1 MKFKLQSFDP
11 TMAEPA
17 DPRPDLPLA
26 ELPRLERQ
34 ILDAVYRLGE
44 AGVSEIERSIA
55 LDSSYDSVRVTLGK
69 LEKRGLVAHRREGN
83 RYVYRPTV
91 PSDDARRSALGH
103 VLKTFFS
110 GDPSEAIVTLL
121 DMSASRLSPDDLEAI
136 SAIVDEERTG
146 DEPEEGST

>member
-1 MKFKLQSFDP
+1 M
-11 TMAEPA
+11 PA
-17 DPRPDLPLA
+17 PDDPRPDLPLA

-34 ILDAVYRLGE
+34 ILDALYRLGE
-44 AGVSEIERSIA
+44 AGVSEIERAIA
-55 LDSSYDSVRVTLGK
+55 LESSYDSVRVTLGK

-91 PSDDARRSALGH
+91 PSDDARRSALGQ

-121 DMSASRLSPDDLEAI
+121 DMSASRLSPEDLDAI
-136 SAIVDEERTG
+136 SAIVEEERRDPRSG
-146 DEPEEGST
+146 DGSP